1 MGGPGSGQ
9 RPSKYSTR
17 DCRVVSMGELLAAA
31 RRHPPGG
38 DVIWRAKHDGQILG
52 RLSYSV
58 AEEHR
63 PEGTDLR
70 VLALRYQPTPQ
81 APESRERLFLDPG
94 QPALAHCPGCEQ
106 PLRKLYAPPG
116 AAHFL
121 CRCCHGLVYRSPP
134 RNDDLA
140 ELQAAMGD
148 LLHGLYAD
156 EELLAKHANYR
167 QRDLATLIN
176 TVEEERS
183 LDDQELRVWC
193 LRLRKAGLSLRAIA
207 RHCGVSK
214 SSVQRYLAAGLG
226 GIDHLAL
233 SRERLRRY
241 HDGQLGSLAGL
252 PLHAQVRLL
261 TRHVRKLGLERHSLQ
276 EREEKLVL

>member
-17 DCRVVSMGELLAAA
+17 DCRVVSMGELLAGA

-38 DVIWRAKHDGQILG
+38 EVIWRAKNDGQILG
-52 RLSYSV
+52 RLSYGVS
-58 AEEHR
+58 EEHW

-70 VLALRYQPTPQ
+70 VLALRYQATPQ
-81 APESRERLFLDPG
+81 AAESRERLILDPG
-94 QPALAHCPGCEQ
+94 QPALAHCPACER

-116 AAHFL
+116 SPHFL
-121 CRCCHGLVYRSPP
+121 CRCCHSLVYRSPP
-134 RNDDLA
+134 RHDDLA

-156 EELLAKHANYR
+156 EALLAEHANYR
-167 QRDLATLIN
+167 QPDLATLIN
-176 TVEEERS
+176 TVEQERP
-183 LDDQELRVWC
+183 LDDQELRIWC
-193 LRLRKAGLSLRAIA
+193 LRLSKAGLSLRAIA

-214 SSVQRYLAAGLG
+214 SSVARYLAAGLE

-233 SRERLRRY
+233 GRERLRRY
-241 HDGQLGSLAGL
+241 YDDQLGSLAGL

-261 TRHVRKLGLERHSLQ
+261 GRHVRKLGLERHSAHD
-276 EREEKLVL
+276 REEKLVS